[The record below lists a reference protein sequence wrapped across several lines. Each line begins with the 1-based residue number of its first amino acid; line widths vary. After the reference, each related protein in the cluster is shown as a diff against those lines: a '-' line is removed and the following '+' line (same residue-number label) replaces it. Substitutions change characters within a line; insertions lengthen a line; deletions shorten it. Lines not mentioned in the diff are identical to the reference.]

1 MATVQQSRSAPATP
15 AYSGPLLDVR
25 DLRTHFFVS
34 RRITVKAV
42 DGVSFTVDRGEALG
56 IIGES
61 GSGKSVTSRSILRI
75 VDPPGRNVSGQ
86 ILFKGR
92 DLLTLSEREMREIRG
107 SQIGIIFQDPTTSFD
122 PVFTVGQQ
130 LTETVLSHKKVSREE
145 ARADVLEGL
154 KLVGV
159 TGGDDVLRKYP
170 VDFSAG
176 FRQRLFIAM
185 AMVLK
190 PDLLIADEP
199 TTTLGV
205 TVQREILQNLKEIQ
219 KELGTAIILITH
231 DFGVVSQ
238 VCSKI
243 MVMYAGRAAEY
254 ASKREV
260 LTKPHHPYTH
270 GLIRSV
276 PLIEAKRTRRM
287 NLIPGFPP
295 DMTRLPPGCA
305 FAPRCEKAQPDCLQS
320 VPPLFDMG
328 DKHGASC
335 FHPYDH
341 ADMGSLTT
349 ATRGVS

>member
-1 MATVQQSRSAPATP
+1 
-15 AYSGPLLDVR
+15 
-25 DLRTHFFVS
+25 
-34 RRITVKAV
+34 V
-42 DGVSFTVDRGEALG
+42 DS
-56 IIGES
+56 
-61 GSGKSVTSRSILRI
+61 
-75 VDPPGRNVSGQ
+75 PGRVVGGQ
-86 ILFKGR
+86 VLFKGR
-92 DLLTLSEREMREIRG
+92 DLLGLSEGEMREIRG

-122 PVFTVGQQ
+122 PVFTVGNQ
-130 LTETVLSHKKVSREE
+130 LTETVMAHKRVSREE
-145 ARADVLEGL
+145 ARADVLEAL

-159 TGGDDVLRKYP
+159 SDGQAVLKKYP

-185 AMVLK
+185 AMLLK

-205 TVQREILQNLKEIQ
+205 TVQAEILQNLKEIQ

-238 VCSKI
+238 VCTKI
-243 MVMYAGRAAEY
+243 LVMYAGRAAEY
-254 ASKREV
+254 AGKREV
-260 LTKPHHPYTH
+260 LTKPHHPYTR

-305 FAPRCEKAQPDCLQS
+305 FAPRCERAQDDCRRV
-320 VPPLFDMG
+320 VPPVFEMEPG
-328 DKHGASC
+328 HGAAC

-341 ADMGSLTT
+341 PDMSADKTMSVKE
-349 ATRGVS
+349 TR

>member
-1 MATVQQSRSAPATP
+1 MPTIQQRRSETQPA

-25 DLRTHFFVS
+25 DLRTYFYVG
-34 RRITVKAV
+34 RRTVVKAV

-61 GSGKSVTSRSILRI
+61 GSGKSVTSRSILRV
-75 VDPPGRNVSGQ
+75 VDRPGRIVSGQ
-86 ILFKGR
+86 LLFKGR
-92 DLLTLSEREMREIRG
+92 DLLTLSEREMREVRG

-122 PVFTVGQQ
+122 PVFTVGDQ
-130 LTETVLSHKKVSREE
+130 LMETVLAHRRISREE
-145 ARADVLEGL
+145 ARAQVLEAFH
-154 KLVGV
+154 LVGV
-159 TGGDDVLRKYP
+159 TGADRVLKQYP

-205 TVQREILQNLKEIQ
+205 TVQAEILANLKDIQ
-219 KELGTAIILITH
+219 KELGTAIVLITH

-254 ASKREV
+254 ASKRAV
-260 LTKPHHPYTH
+260 LTSPRHPYTV

-287 NLIPGFPP
+287 SLIPGFPP

-305 FAPRCEKAQPDCLQS
+305 FAPRCEHARDACLREIPS
-320 VPPLFDMG
+320 LMPVGPGHEAACYFPYEPSIDDAAHRG
-328 DKHGASC
+328 DEEQ
-335 FHPYDH
+335 
-341 ADMGSLTT
+341 
-349 ATRGVS
+349 R

>member
-1 MATVQQSRSAPATP
+1 MATLQHPQPSADAPRA
-15 AYSGPLLDVR
+15 SGPLLDVR
-25 DLRTHFFVS
+25 DLRTYFFVG
-34 RRITVKAV
+34 RHTVVKAV

-75 VDPPGRNVSGQ
+75 VDAPGRVVGGQ
-86 ILFKGR
+86 VFFKGR
-92 DLLTLSEREMREIRG
+92 DLLSLSEREMREVRG
-107 SQIGIIFQDPTTSFD
+107 SQIGLIFQDPTTSFD
-122 PVFTVGQQ
+122 PVFTIGDQ
-130 LTETVLSHKKVSREE
+130 LMETVLAHRRISREE
-145 ARADVLEGL
+145 ARSQVLEAL
-154 KLVGV
+154 RLVGV
-159 TGGDDVLRKYP
+159 GDGARVLGRYP

-205 TVQREILQNLKEIQ
+205 TVQAEILANLKSIQ
-219 KELGTAIILITH
+219 QELGTAIILITH

-254 ASKREV
+254 ASKRAV
-260 LTKPHHPYTH
+260 LTTPRHPYTV

-287 NLIPGFPP
+287 HLIPGFPP

-305 FAPRCEKAQPDCLQS
+305 FAPRCERVQARCRQE
-320 VPPLFDMG
+320 VPALEALEPEHLAACYHPFSTPEEAAR
-328 DKHGASC
+328 GADGGR
-335 FHPYDH
+335 P
-341 ADMGSLTT
+341 
-349 ATRGVS
+349 

>member
-1 MATVQQSRSAPATP
+1 MATVQQPRPTTDST

-25 DLRTHFFVS
+25 NLQTYFFVG
-34 RRITVKAV
+34 RRTVVKAV
-42 DGVSFTVDRGEALG
+42 DGISFTVGRGESLG
-56 IIGES
+56 IVGES

-75 VDPPGRNVSGQ
+75 VDVPGRTVGGQ
-86 ILFKGR
+86 VFFKGR
-92 DLLTLSEREMREIRG
+92 DLLTLPEREMRELRG

-122 PVFTVGQQ
+122 PVFTIGSQ
-130 LTETVLSHKKVSREE
+130 LTETVLTHRRVSRDE
-145 ARADVLEGL
+145 ARAQVLEAL

-159 TGGDDVLRKYP
+159 TNGEQVLTKFP

-205 TVQREILQNLKEIQ
+205 TVQSEILANLRVIQ

-238 VCSKI
+238 VCDKI

-254 ASKREV
+254 SSKREV
-260 LTKPHHPYTH
+260 LTNPHHPYTA

-276 PLIEAKRTRRM
+276 PLIETKRAHRM
-287 NLIPGFPP
+287 HLIPGFPP

-305 FAPRCEKAQPDCLQS
+305 FAPRCDNVQADCRQS
-320 VPPLFDMG
+320 VPPLFEMEPG
-328 DKHGASC
+328 HGASC
-335 FHPYDH
+335 FHPDNH
-341 ADMGSLTT
+341 PDMSAARTVPT
-349 ATRGVS
+349 EAS

>member
-1 MATVQQSRSAPATP
+1 MATVHQTRPATDSP
-15 AYSGPLLDVR
+15 AYAGPLLDVR
-25 DLRTHFFVS
+25 NLQTYFFVG
-34 RRITVKAV
+34 RRTVVKAV
-42 DGVSFTVDRGEALG
+42 DGVSFTVDRGESLG
-56 IIGES
+56 IVGES

-75 VDPPGRNVSGQ
+75 VDVPGRTVGGQ
-86 ILFKGR
+86 VFFKGR
-92 DLLTLSEREMREIRG
+92 DLLTLPEREMRELRG

-122 PVFTVGQQ
+122 PVFSIGSQ
-130 LTETVLSHKKVSREE
+130 LTETVLTHRRISRDE
-145 ARADVLEGL
+145 ARAQVLEAL

-159 TGGDDVLRKYP
+159 TNGEQVLTKFP

-205 TVQREILQNLKEIQ
+205 TVQSEILANLKEIQ

-243 MVMYAGRAAEY
+243 MVMYAGHAVEY
-254 ASKREV
+254 ASKRAV
-260 LTKPHHPYTH
+260 LTSPRHPYTV

-276 PLIEAKRTRRM
+276 PLI
-287 NLIPGFPP
+287 
-295 DMTRLPPGCA
+295 
-305 FAPRCEKAQPDCLQS
+305 
-320 VPPLFDMG
+320 
-328 DKHGASC
+328 
-335 FHPYDH
+335 
-341 ADMGSLTT
+341 
-349 ATRGVS
+349 

>member
-1 MATVQQSRSAPATP
+1 MAVSQQTRPVGDAE
-15 AYSGPLLDVR
+15 AYTGPLLDVR
-25 DLRTHFFVS
+25 DLRTHFFVGRS
-34 RRITVKAV
+34 TVVKAV

-61 GSGKSVTSRSILRI
+61 GSGKSVTSRSILRV
-75 VDPPGRNVSGQ
+75 VDAPGRVVGGQ
-86 ILFKGR
+86 VMFKGR
-92 DLLTLSEREMREIRG
+92 DLLQLSERDMRDVRG
-107 SQIGIIFQDPTTSFD
+107 RQIGIIFQDPTTSFD
-122 PVFTVGQQ
+122 PVFTIGQQ
-130 LTETVLSHKKVSREE
+130 LTETVLAHRRISRDE
-145 ARADVLEGL
+145 AREQVLEAL
-154 KLVGV
+154 RLVGV
-159 TGGDDVLRKYP
+159 GEGERVLKQYP

-205 TVQREILQNLKEIQ
+205 TVQAEILANLKAIQ
-219 KELGTAIILITH
+219 QQLGTAIILITH

-254 ASKREV
+254 ASKRDV
-260 LTKPHHPYTH
+260 LTSPRHPYTV

-276 PLIEAKRTRRM
+276 PLIETRRARRM

-305 FAPRCEKAQPDCLQS
+305 FAPRCERAQDLCRRE
-320 VPPLFDMG
+320 VPSLFAVDEQ
-328 DKHGASC
+328 HGAAC
-335 FHPYDH
+335 YFPHPAGAVDVEKVE
-341 ADMGSLTT
+341 T
-349 ATRGVS
+349 